1 MDNSS
6 STRDLAHDLKNVLAN
21 LSDATTSGRMPQSAS
36 AVSRRTWTT
45 PFFFA
50 LAGALVGAALFAWLF
65 PRSATETVT
74 FHALTFSGNDMQPS
88 VSPDGRIVAFV
99 SDRDGQYRIWLK
111 QLESGSE
118 IALSP
123 GPDDDHPSF
132 SPDNAWV
139 LYMHDRTAYRIPS
152 LGGEPHKLLD
162 NIDEAVWSP
171 DGRQL
176 AFVRLLVAGPNV
188 TSEVGTAAVGDGTAH
203 VVRRFEGRHLTAPA
217 WSPDARTIALTE
229 RRSAA
234 GNVGTPIR
242 TVILLSPDGGNLRE
256 LECPLPG
263 GAISNVT
270 WLGDSQSIM
279 YEVPESSTETGGVIT
294 SPVGSAGRVLLQ
306 NVRTG
311 KARTL
316 FAVQSPVGRLQ
327 VAAPG
332 RIIFDS
338 LLQRS
343 SLREIPIDS
352 TPGAAPRWLA
362 RGSSIDRQP
371 YYSPD
376 GDWVVFSS
384 SRSGDV
390 DLWEVST
397 TTNAL
402 RRLTDNPASDWDPFL
417 TSDGKN
423 LLWSSNRSGVFEIWM
438 ADRDGSSPRQV
449 SHDGGD
455 AENPAAIPGGWVFY
469 TSAQSEHP
477 GLWKVRADGS
487 QANCTRP
494 RIMA

>member
-1 MDNSS
+1 
-6 STRDLAHDLKNVLAN
+6 L
-21 LSDATTSGRMPQSAS
+21 
-36 AVSRRTWTT
+36 
-45 PFFFA
+45 
-50 LAGALVGAALFAWLF
+50 
-65 PRSATETVT
+65 
-74 FHALTFSGNDMQPS
+74 
-88 VSPDGRIVAFV
+88 
-99 SDRDGQYRIWLK
+99 
-111 QLESGSE
+111 
-118 IALSP
+118 

-132 SPDNAWV
+132 SPDSTWV
-139 LYMHDRTAYRIPS
+139 LYIHDHAAYRIPS

-176 AFVRLLVAGPNV
+176 AFVRLVVAGPKIA
-188 TSEVGTAAVGDGTAH
+188 SEVGTAAVGDGTAH
-203 VVRRFEGRHLTAPA
+203 VVRRFENRYLTAPT

-234 GNVGTPIR
+234 DNVGTPIR
-242 TVILLSPDGGNLRE
+242 TVILLSPDGANIHE

-270 WLGDSQSIM
+270 WSGDSQSIM

-306 NVRTG
+306 KVRTG

-352 TPGAAPRWLA
+352 TPAAAPRWLA

-397 TTNAL
+397 TANTL
-402 RRLTDNPASDWDPFL
+402 RRLTDNPASDWDPFF

-423 LLWSSNRSGVFEIWM
+423 LLWSSNRGGVFEIWM

-455 AENPAAIPGGWVFY
+455 AENPVATPGGWVFY
-469 TSAQSEHP
+469 TSAQSAHP

-487 QANCTRP
+487 EATLLVPGKVSWPDISPDGQFVLYHTLRVLSGRNDLTNSNAYLAPILRP
-494 RIMA
+494 